1 MTFPTQRE
9 IEIPLLQALVDPCG
23 EARPIDIY
31 TAVAAGF
38 PDLTAEDQRQRLES
52 GAVKW
57 EKGVQFASQHPFGS
71 GQIDSLVRGVW
82 RITPAGLMGKGS

>member
-1 MTFPTQRE
+1 MAFPTQRE
-9 IEIPLLQALVDPCG
+9 IEIPLLHALVDPCG

-38 PDLTAEDQRQRLES
+38 PDLTAEDQRQRLEP

-57 EKGVQFASQHPFGS
+57 ERTCSLRVNTYLAAGRYQACQGPLEDHARRPGS
-71 GQIDSLVRGVW
+71 S
-82 RITPAGLMGKGS
+82 